1 MVLLLTL
8 IHMKVDVSHYSK
20 LKLCFFLIFFST
32 HFSFSFAFFVHGES
46 TVCASMDVRVHP
58 LVRNLTHQHILQA
71 QASSSGIPGIFAFV
85 SGLLVVNTMCLLYE
99 LLNRK
104 HGFV

>member
-8 IHMKVDVSHYSK
+8 IYVKVDLSHYIK
-20 LKLCFFLIFFST
+20 IKLCLFLIFFST

-99 LLNRK
+99 LLNSK